1 MLGEIHQQEVPM
13 TLTFLKGRY
22 KASAASQLVT
32 AKEPNCVVGSP
43 CWLHPAW
50 TILGLI
56 TSELRSMASV
66 FSSCAQ
72 CPEKMLLFQ
81 QLWLQIIE
89 IDLKTCSCL
98 SELTTAAAHL
108 FFALK
113 NFPPRSWHWA
123 SCLAR
128 TADRSTHRQQN
139 RVGLD
144 GASDR
149 HSVHMLHLKDH
160 EGKKRQSRGSHWL

>member
-13 TLTFLKGRY
+13 NLPFPKEGTRQVLLPNWPPAR
-22 KASAASQLVT
+22 
-32 AKEPNCVVGSP
+32 EPNRVVGSP
-43 CWLHPAW
+43 CWLHPGW
-50 TILGLI
+50 TSLGLI
-56 TSELRSMASV
+56 TSEPQSMASV

-81 QLWLQIIE
+81 QPWLQIIE

-144 GASDR
+144 GASGR

-160 EGKKRQSRGSHWL
+160 EGKKTQSRGSHWL